1 MPNYIIKEERL
12 TEFIGSLFKAIG
24 KRKGKSIAKKLNTDK
39 KLQSYIKQAEDAAD
53 SIERHIKD
61 RRKNDPEYDAAAQ
74 AFNDFLKS

>member
-12 TEFIGSLFKAIG
+12 TELIGSLFKAIG